1 MPMMGCIL
9 SVVIKVSIN
18 CTSLLRPADSN
29 DIVIKLKWKA
39 AYLGHILFK
48 PVLASFV
55 KDFLEYLTNNDHLKS
70 DTDINANDVPMNL
83 QYFETELD
91 IYIDKC
97 FRTTAL
103 S

>member
-18 CTSLLRPADSN
+18 CTSLPRPADN
-29 DIVIKLKWKA
+29 NVIIKLKWKA

-70 DTDINANDVPMNL
+70 DTDVNANDVPMNL

>member
-1 MPMMGCIL
+1 MMGCIL

-18 CTSLLRPADSN
+18 CTSLPRPTDNNA
-29 DIVIKLKWKA
+29 IIKLKWKA

-70 DTDINANDVPMNL
+70 DTDVNANDVPMNL